1 MIYLI
6 YHILLNKERVVSM
19 YASVLVEIGAKSVDK
34 LFTYIIPNDLINDVK
49 IGIRAKVPFGT
60 MTLEGFVL
68 EIKDECEEKYELK
81 EIISLVDT
89 DAILN
94 PELLY
99 LGKKI
104 KEMTL
109 CSLISAY
116 QAMLPKALKAKNN
129 VNMNIK
135 KDRYIIL
142 NKEKKLIIE
151 YINQTKYK
159 KQKEI
164 LERLLNE
171 EKILITNLDSTINT
185 LLKKE
190 LIQTIYEEKYHYRY
204 RSNSTYK
211 KVVLNEEQ
219 KWASNEI
226 KNNLDKCLTYLLYGV
241 TGSGKTE
248 VYIDVIKEVLER
260 GKSAIILVPEISLT
274 PQIIG
279 RFTNIFGDKI
289 AVLHSGLTEYE
300 KYDEYRKIRKG
311 EISIVIGARSAI
323 FAPLPNLGIIIIDE
337 EHSQSYKQDCNPR
350 YNAKDVATL
359 RSEYHQIPL
368 ILGSATPTIESYARS
383 LKGNYHLLRLSKRAN
398 QKTLPKV
405 TIVDM
410 KKEIKK
416 NNSFLSNPLI
426 AKIKE
431 KLDKKEQIILLLNR
445 RGYSSMVTCHN
456 CGYTVKCPNCDITL
470 TYHKTS
476 DTLRCHY
483 CGYGSKNIRTCPN
496 CHENDMQDYGVGTQK
511 LEEELKKIFEDA
523 RVVRMDLDT
532 TSKKG
537 MHQQIIEDF
546 ANDKYDILVGTQ
558 MIAKGLDF
566 PRVTLVGVV
575 NADTSLNLPDF
586 RSSEYTFDLLS
597 QVSGRA
603 GRDELEGEVVIQTYN
618 ENHYA
623 ITLSKEH
630 NYDAFFNMEMNIR
643 KKLKYPPYYYLA
655 LVKIASKDYNSAQES
670 ANKIGKYLN
679 SNKDSQL
686 IILGPSLSNPFK
698 VNNIYHFQ
706 IIIKYKDSKIL
717 FPILKKIDDIYKTNN
732 KVNIELDVNP
742 IKM

>member
-1 MIYLI
+1 
-6 YHILLNKERVVSM
+6 M
-19 YASVLVEIGAKSVDK
+19 YASVLVEIVTKSVDK
-34 LFTYIIPNDLINDVK
+34 LFTYIIPNNLINDVK
-49 IGIRAKVPFGT
+49 IGIRVKVPFGS

-68 EIKDECEEKYELK
+68 EIKSVCEENYELK
-81 EIISLVDT
+81 EIIYLVDT

-116 QAMLPKALKAKNN
+116 QAMLPKALKAKNK
-129 VNMNIK
+129 VNINIK

-142 NKEKKLIIE
+142 NKEKDIIIE
-151 YINQTKYK
+151 YINQIKYK

-164 LERLLNE
+164 LERLLKE
-171 EKILITNLDSTINT
+171 ERILITNLDSTINT

-190 LIQTIYEEKYHYRY
+190 LIQTIYKEKYRYKY
-204 RSNSTYK
+204 RSDSTYK

-279 RFTNIFGDKI
+279 RFINIFGDKI
-289 AVLHSGLTEYE
+289 AVLHSGLTDYE
-300 KYDEYRKIRKG
+300 KYDEYRKIREG
-311 EISIVIGARSAI
+311 QVSIVIGARSAI

-383 LKGNYHLLRLSKRAN
+383 LKGNYHLLKLSKRAN
-398 QKTLPKV
+398 HKALPKV

-416 NNSFLSNPLI
+416 NSSFLSNPLI

-445 RGYSSMVTCHN
+445 RGYSSMLTCRN

-483 CGYGSKNIRTCPN
+483 CGYGSKNINTCPN
-496 CHENDMQDYGVGTQK
+496 CHESDMQDYGVGTQK

-523 RVVRMDLDT
+523 RVIRMDLDT

-630 NYDAFFNMEMNIR
+630 NYEAFFNMEMNIR
-643 KKLKYPPYYYLA
+643 KKLKYPPYYYLS
-655 LVKIASKDYNSAQES
+655 LVKIVSKDYSCAQES

-679 SNKDSQL
+679 TNKDSQL

-698 VNNIYHFQ
+698 VNNIYYFQ

-717 FPILKKIDDIYKTNN
+717 FPMLKNIDNIYKTNN